1 MDNQNKVNLEFEI
14 FPKAVPVYYLDS
26 LGERMYIGRIIVDG
40 VTEDG
45 EIVVNSATIENEF
58 MRLLPKDG
66 NIPIHTEI
74 HGGLITHVRVQDFTP
89 EETESDTQDEKDITD
104 V

>member
-1 MDNQNKVNLEFEI
+1 MDNQNNVNLEFEI
-14 FPKAVPVYYLDS
+14 FPKVVPVYYLDS
-26 LGERMYIGRIIVDG
+26 LGERMYIGRITIDG
-40 VTEDG
+40 VSEDG
-45 EIVVNSATIENEF
+45 EIIINGATIENEF

-89 EETESDTQDEKDITD
+89 EETEPDTQDEKDMTD